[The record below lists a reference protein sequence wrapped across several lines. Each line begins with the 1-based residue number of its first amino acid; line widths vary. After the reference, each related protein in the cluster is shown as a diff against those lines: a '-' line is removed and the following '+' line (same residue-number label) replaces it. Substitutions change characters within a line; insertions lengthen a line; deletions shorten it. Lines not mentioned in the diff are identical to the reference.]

1 LHAKTQGRK
10 LNRALAPLRESYMTT
25 PVSILKQYWDYDFFR
40 PLQEEIIQ
48 SVIDNHDTLALLPT
62 GGGKS
67 ICFQVPALLKDGLCL
82 VISPLIALMQDQVD
96 NLLKKG
102 IPAAVLHSG
111 LSFFE
116 VRKILQEITYGDIKF
131 LYLSPERLETKLFR
145 EYLPALNISL
155 IVVDEAHCISQ
166 WGYDFRPPYLRIA
179 ALRDELPGIPVIA
192 LTASATPVVQDDIV
206 QKLLFEKPKVFR
218 QSFERQNISYSC
230 FKEDSKINKMI
241 TILNNVPGS
250 AIVYC
255 GSRKQTKEIAYL
267 LGLRGIS
274 ADYYHAGLV
283 QEERNRKQE
292 SWITNQARVMVCTNA
307 FGMGIDKPDVRAVIH
322 FDIPESLENYY
333 QEAGRAGRDGK
344 KSFAVLLVQE
354 EDITGLALLP
364 DKRFPSIPDI
374 KNIYQSLADY
384 LQVPV
389 GSGQGLYYDFDLTGF
404 KKNFKLDNLQV
415 INTLKVL
422 EQEGHISFSENI
434 FLPSQVMFITNNE
447 SLREFENAHTGLEPM
462 IKCLLRTYEGIID
475 NRVSIQETQLARLC
489 RIETETAKQELQQ
502 LQSFG
507 IIEYLPRKN
516 TPQVHYLLNRAPAQ
530 YLHIDQDS
538 YLQRKKLYTARVQK
552 ITDYFQTESCR
563 SHFIASYFGDS
574 NTKNCGVC
582 DNCLARKR
590 KSVSPEEFT
599 AIQNELLQLAVSRVT
614 VDTLF
619 NHLKKYSR
627 EKIWAVLDFL
637 QNEQLISIDEQGVI
651 MKKS

>member
-1 LHAKTQGRK
+1 MST
-10 LNRALAPLRESYMTT
+10 PL
-25 PVSILKQYWDYDFFR
+25 SILQQYWGHNAFR
-40 PLQEEIIQ
+40 PLQEDIIR
-48 SVIDNHDTLALLPT
+48 SVLNGNDTLALLPT

-96 NLLKKG
+96 NLQKKG

-116 VRKILQEITYGDIKF
+116 VRKVLQETTQGNTRF
-131 LYLSPERLETKLFR
+131 LYLSPERLETNLFK
-145 EYLPALNISL
+145 EYLPALGISL

-166 WGYDFRPPYLRIA
+166 WGYDFRPPYLRIV

-192 LTASATPVVQDDIV
+192 LTASATVTVQDDIV
-206 QKLLFEKPKVFR
+206 QKLSFNRPGIFR
-218 QSFERQNISYSC
+218 QSFERPNISYSC
-230 FKEDSKINKMI
+230 FKVDSKINK
-241 TILNNVPGS
+241 TIAVLNSVPGS

-255 GSRKQTKEIAYL
+255 GSRRQTREIAYL
-267 LGLRGIS
+267 LGLQGIS
-274 ADYYHAGLV
+274 SDHYHAGLT
-283 QEERNRKQE
+283 QEERSGKQQA
-292 SWITNQARVMVCTNA
+292 WISNQVRVIVCTNA
-307 FGMGIDKPDVRAVIH
+307 FGMGIDKPDVRAVVH
-322 FDIPESLENYY
+322 FDIPDSLENYY

-344 KSFAVLLVQE
+344 KSFAVLLAQE
-354 EDITGLALLP
+354 DDMTALSLLP
-364 DKRFPSIPDI
+364 DTRFPPIPEI

-389 GSGQGLYYDFDLTGF
+389 GSGEGQYYDFDLPGF
-404 KKNFKLDNLQV
+404 VKNFRLDNFQV
-415 INTLKVL
+415 IHTLKML

-434 FLPSQVMFITNNE
+434 FLPSQVMLTASNE
-447 SLREFENAHTGLEPM
+447 SLRGFEEAHPEYDPL

-475 NRVSIQETQLARLC
+475 NRVSVQETQLARLS
-489 RIETETAKQELQQ
+489 RMDTETVRQQLQQ

-530 YLHIDQDS
+530 YLHIDQDK
-538 YLQRKKLYTARVQK
+538 YLHRKKLYTTRVQK
-552 ITDYFQTESCR
+552 MKEYFGTDTCR
-563 SHFIASYFGDS
+563 SRFIAVYFGD
-574 NTKNCGVC
+574 NRVQDCGVC

-590 KSVSPEEFT
+590 RSISPGEFT
-599 AIQNELLQLAVSRVT
+599 VIRKELMSFIAPAIAI
-614 VDTLF
+614 DTLLE
-619 NHLKKYSR
+619 HLKKYSR

-651 MKKS
+651 RLA